1 MDEKPLLRTPP
12 SPGLDDALN
21 DEMRKASAAAA
32 WGGAPPATGTLQ
44 ADEGEAS
51 LPSTPTS
58 SGSASPSANKLPD
71 LREFKD

>member
-21 DEMRKASAAAA
+21 EEMRKASAAAA
-32 WGGAPPATGTLQ
+32 WGGAPPATGNLQ
-44 ADEGEAS
+44 VDEGEAL
-51 LPSTPTS
+51 LPSGTA
-58 SGSASPSANKLPD
+58 SGSVSPSANKLPD